1 MASERRSVHVSGD
14 QRVRI
19 GGFLDRDA
27 ANERRHLAGN
37 FIETAKH
44 YMLAGRFYSRPLEQI
59 AQARS
64 GEASRSH
71 RAALPLHARNLGLLK
86 TASVSRALQC
96 VGDGVRLQFR
106 QVGQS

>member
-1 MASERRSVHVSGD
+1 MADQRRSVHVGSD

-19 GGFLDRDA
+19 HCFLNRDA
-27 ANERRHLAGN
+27 ADEGRHLAGN

-44 YMLAGRFYSRPLEQI
+44 YMLAVGFYSRPLEEV

-64 GEASRSH
+64 GEARRAH

-86 TASVSRALQC
+86 AAPVSRALQ
-96 VGDGVRLQFR
+96 GI
-106 QVGQS
+106 S